1 MADSKKLVL
10 LKTLYY
16 RRADQNGTSLGN
28 LVQFNTQPQTNSD
41 SLILRLTDKNYNP
54 IDNGFIEFNTIIIPA
69 DNSSNSGITKQVF
82 QETIMIKTKSDF
94 VSANTFYF
102 DSSSSSITTI
112 DKVEYPVT
120 SGRCEFKNASL
131 VRIEY
136 DNDGTKFSNGKKF
149 ARRVSIFACE

>member
-16 RRADQNGTSLGN
+16 RRDDQNGTSIGN
-28 LVQFNTQPQTNSD
+28 SVQFNTQPQTNSE
-41 SLILRLTDKNYNP
+41 SLIFRLTDKNYNP

-69 DNSSNSGITKQVF
+69 DNSSNSGITKQIF

-102 DSSSSSITTI
+102 DSSLSSITTV
-112 DKVEYPVT
+112 DKVEFPVT

>member
-16 RRADQNGTSLGN
+16 RIKGQNGTFLGN
-28 LVQFNTQPQTNSD
+28 SIQFNTQPQTD
-41 SLILRLTDKNYNP
+41 SESYILRLTDKNYNP
-54 IDNGFIEFNTIIIPA
+54 IDNEFIEFNTIIIPA
-69 DNSSNSGITKQVF
+69 DNSNNSGITKQAF
-82 QETIMIKTKSDF
+82 QETLMIKTKSDF

-102 DSSSSSITTI
+102 ESSSSIVTTL

-131 VRIEY
+131 VRIEF
-136 DNDGTKFSNGKKF
+136 DNDGTKFSNGIKF

>member
-16 RRADQNGTSLGN
+16 RIKDQNGTFLGN
-28 LVQFNTQPQTNSD
+28 SVQFNTQPQTD
-41 SLILRLTDKNYNP
+41 SESYILRLTDKKYNP
-54 IDNGFIEFNTIIIPA
+54 IDNEFIEFNTLIIPA
-69 DNSSNSGITKQVF
+69 DNLNNSGITKQAF
-82 QETIMIKTKSDF
+82 QETLMIKTKSDF

-102 DSSSSSITTI
+102 ESSSSIVTTL

-131 VRIEY
+131 VRIEF
-136 DNDGTKFSNGKKF
+136 DNDGTKFSNGIKF

>member
-1 MADSKKLVL
+1 MVDGKKLVL

-28 LVQFNTQPQTNSD
+28 SVQFSTQPQTESE

-54 IDNGFIEFNTIIIPA
+54 IDNGFIEINTIIIPA

-82 QETIMIKTKSDF
+82 QETLMIKTKSDF

-102 DSSSSSITTI
+102 DSSSSNITTI

>member
-1 MADSKKLVL
+1 MVDGKKLVL

-16 RRADQNGTSLGN
+16 RINDQNGTFLGN
-28 LVQFNTQPQTNSD
+28 SVQFSTQPQTD
-41 SLILRLTDKNYNP
+41 SESYILRLTDKNYNP
-54 IDNGFIEFNTIIIPA
+54 IDNGFIEYNAIIIPA

-82 QETIMIKTKSDF
+82 QETLMIKTKSDF

-102 DSSSSSITTI
+102 DSSSSIVTTV
-112 DKVEYPVT
+112 DKVEFPVT

>member
-1 MADSKKLVL
+1 MVDGKKLVL

-16 RRADQNGTSLGN
+16 RINDQNGTFLGN
-28 LVQFNTQPQTNSD
+28 SVQFSTQPQTD
-41 SLILRLTDKNYNP
+41 SESYILRLTDKNYNP
-54 IDNGFIEFNTIIIPA
+54 IDNGFIEYNAIIIPA

-82 QETIMIKTKSDF
+82 QETLMIKTKSDF

-102 DSSSSSITTI
+102 DSSSSNITTI
-112 DKVEYPVT
+112 DKVEFPVT

>member
-1 MADSKKLVL
+1 
-10 LKTLYY
+10 
-16 RRADQNGTSLGN
+16 
-28 LVQFNTQPQTNSD
+28 
-41 SLILRLTDKNYNP
+41 
-54 IDNGFIEFNTIIIPA
+54 
-69 DNSSNSGITKQVF
+69 
-82 QETIMIKTKSDF
+82 MIKTKSDF

-102 DSSSSSITTI
+102 DTSSSNITTI
-112 DKVEYPVT
+112 DKVEFPVT

>member
-1 MADSKKLVL
+1 MVDSKKLVL

-16 RRADQNGTSLGN
+16 RVKNNSGSFLSNSIEFD
-28 LVQFNTQPQTNSD
+28 TNPKTESQ
-41 SLILRLTDKNYNP
+41 SYILRLTDKNYNP
-54 IDNGFIEFNTIIIPA
+54 IDNGFIEFNTVLIPA
-69 DNSSNSGITKQVF
+69 DNSSNSGITQQAF
-82 QETIMIKTKSDF
+82 QETLMIKTKSDF

-102 DSSSSSITTI
+102 DSSSSIVTTV

-136 DNDGTKFSNGKKF
+136 DNDGTKFGNGKKF